1 MAPLEASETDGVL
14 HGGAVPRSLERDG
27 DDRIF
32 SPSADAVAGTRRRTR
47 FCFTRFGCM
56 RSFLQSTFTAVFNR
70 AQDTG
75 KLASRVL
82 YVGQQIELTELL
94 YSNSIENLAQIHTP
108 AHFSD
113 LTLPT
118 GSQ

>member
-1 MAPLEASETDGVL
+1 MVVRCRVRLNEMATTA
-14 HGGAVPRSLERDG
+14 
-27 DDRIF
+27 F

-82 YVGQQIELTELL
+82 YVG
-94 YSNSIENLAQIHTP
+94 
-108 AHFSD
+108 
-113 LTLPT
+113 
-118 GSQ
+118 